1 MMSGPQ
7 QRKRVA
13 VVTGASSGMGLV
25 TARSLAARGWH
36 VIAHGRDPARSA
48 KAEAE
53 LRASAGADSPLD
65 FIRADLA
72 LMSEAAAAASQVE
85 QLTSQVDVLINNAG
99 GVANGR
105 KITPEGNE
113 ATFAG
118 NHLGHFLLTN
128 RLLPLLHAAAANSDA
143 GSTRIVNVA
152 SSAHEYTPGLDWDDL
167 QSANAFDCNAAYC
180 RAKLANVLFTKAL
193 AKRLS
198 GTGIVAHAMHPGS
211 VDTGFFS
218 HGDDYMREFGRNNPL
233 VSAEEGADTIVWLAT
248 AEEPA
253 ACSGEYWHERRIT
266 PTSAFAQD
274 EQAATRLWHESEV
287 LIASC
292 LQAAA
297 NQP

>member
-1 MMSGPQ
+1 MAGMQ
-7 QRKRVA
+7 ERKKVA

-25 TARSLAARGWH
+25 TAKALAARGWH

-48 KAEAE
+48 KAEAG
-53 LRASAGADSPLD
+53 LRASAGANSPLD

-72 LMSEAAAAASQVE
+72 LMAEAADAASQIE
-85 QLTSQVDVLINNAG
+85 QLTSHVDVLINNAG

-128 RLLPLLHAAAANSDA
+128 RLLPLMHAAAANSES
-143 GSTRIVNVA
+143 GSTRVINVA

-167 QSANAFDCNAAYC
+167 QSANAFDPNAAYC

-193 AKRLS
+193 AHRLS
-198 GTGIVAHAMHPGS
+198 ETGIVVHAMHPGS

-218 HGDDYMREFGRNNPL
+218 HGDASMQASGHDLAL
-233 VSAEEGADTIVWLAT
+233 VSAEEGADTIIWLAT
-248 AEEPA
+248 AKEAA
-253 ACSGEYWHERRIT
+253 ACSGEYWHERQII

-274 EQAATRLWHESEV
+274 EQAATRLWNESET
-287 LIASC
+287 LISSC
-292 LQAAA
+292 L
-297 NQP
+297 